1 MSHRTPVRQPSRSG
15 SEDRRRKATF
25 GTGDALQHRLS
36 EAVPQTKQRWDGART
51 HRRRSETARCRRWRR
66 TRRRLGDGRRHA
78 RIPAKST
85 REIGQAERRS
95 ESRVSANAR
104 TADGTIAFGRQRE
117 MLWNAKIRAEFVRH
131 FRRFAARGSHNSNVL
146 IRSRRVDA
154 VDDKS
159 VSSGGTGRKRMPFL
173 AL

>member
-1 MSHRTPVRQPSRSG
+1 
-15 SEDRRRKATF
+15 
-25 GTGDALQHRLS
+25 
-36 EAVPQTKQRWDGART
+36 
-51 HRRRSETARCRRWRR
+51 
-66 TRRRLGDGRRHA
+66 
-78 RIPAKST
+78 
-85 REIGQAERRS
+85 
-95 ESRVSANAR
+95 
-104 TADGTIAFGRQRE
+104 